1 MIRQFML
8 DIPHMLT
15 RRDEKNIYFRLG
27 HRRNGGCL
35 SSNVANSE
43 VRHQINCDAFRL
55 FLCSLYCTYSTVCLS
70 WVLLDGCNAISAGY
84 RSFDWIHSYWYCHSA
99 MIHAKTERI
108 FYRFSNMF
116 FPALCTSS
124 LGWPS
129 VYYLHALVT
138 CILFLMFLYFY
149 REQPQTH
156 AFVSAKELD
165 RIKRDKGE
173 TDKREPLPLKV

>member
-1 MIRQFML
+1 MFGTRSIVTLFGFFSAL
-8 DIPHMLT
+8 CTALIPLCACLGFYWMVVMRFLQV
-15 RRDEKNIYFRLG
+15 FRLG
-27 HRRNGGCL
+27 SFLLVPSLDNGSMQKQNAFFIAFLTCFFQIGPIFTMP
-35 SSNVANSE
+35 VA
-43 VRHQINCDAFRL
+43 A
-55 FLCSLYCTYSTVCLS
+55 
-70 WVLLDGCNAISAGY
+70 
-84 RSFDWIHSYWYCHSA
+84 
-99 MIHAKTERI
+99 
-108 FYRFSNMF
+108 
-116 FPALCTSS
+116 ALCTSS

-173 TDKREPLPLKV
+173 TDKREPLPL